1 MPHYV
6 YVYVP
11 SAYRNA
17 ANAAMPIV
25 TGDNAD
31 NTTFSQSKMIN
42 GIVYYYVGIV
52 LDNAQLNRFYQE
64 VAQWGGA
71 WWYLADSA
79 QHPETRTLLRSNSLS
94 APLGNSWG
102 MVASEAHIPSATLPT
117 TVYASPNGN
126 ASNTGS
132 EDSPFDLRT
141 CFGAMYLGAD
151 ILLLDGVHPMTH
163 QYNLDVTNRTV
174 KALSYRG
181 AEIDVQERNLNIV
194 GNSGEVVG
202 LVFNSSST
210 NRTSQ
215 EIGSVGADLL
225 GRDAQIDCD
234 NSQLRLCVFKNMKNV
249 GFFTASSDTELY
261 GVQSHLNGWYAPN
274 DPNRVWHGTSLYCQ
288 NRAPSIKTIKHCI
301 VHDGF
306 NQNIGLFSSTTGD
319 NVANFVL
326 EGNISFNSGALY
338 TNSRASILIGADDS
352 PAENP
357 TIRNNHTFSRDN
369 LGGGMQFFSGQ
380 VIDGQ
385 NGHGAINAS
394 IENNYIPNKKYGTYT
409 AISDTGNYW
418 GEALGNLVYL
428 IESEYD
434 DYNLSLAFLAI
445 YNQALATSV
454 QVDVSAIYA
463 NGDSVA
469 VHNAQ
474 DYKNDIQ
481 TLTVASGLITVNM
494 QAENRTVESPNGW
507 QAPPKCFPEFG
518 AFILRKQ

>member
-215 EIGSVGADLL
+215 EIGRVGADLL
-225 GRDAQIDCD
+225 GFV
-234 NSQLRLCVFKNMKNV
+234 CVF
-249 GFFTASSDTELY
+249 
-261 GVQSHLNGWYAPN
+261 
-274 DPNRVWHGTSLYCQ
+274 
-288 NRAPSIKTIKHCI
+288 
-301 VHDGF
+301 
-306 NQNIGLFSSTTGD
+306 
-319 NVANFVL
+319 
-326 EGNISFNSGALY
+326 
-338 TNSRASILIGADDS
+338 SRI
-352 PAENP
+352 
-357 TIRNNHTFSRDN
+357 
-369 LGGGMQFFSGQ
+369 
-380 VIDGQ
+380 
-385 NGHGAINAS
+385 
-394 IENNYIPNKKYGTYT
+394 
-409 AISDTGNYW
+409 
-418 GEALGNLVYL
+418 
-428 IESEYD
+428 
-434 DYNLSLAFLAI
+434 
-445 YNQALATSV
+445 
-454 QVDVSAIYA
+454 
-463 NGDSVA
+463 
-469 VHNAQ
+469 
-474 DYKNDIQ
+474 
-481 TLTVASGLITVNM
+481 
-494 QAENRTVESPNGW
+494 
-507 QAPPKCFPEFG
+507 
-518 AFILRKQ
+518 